1 MNIQKRMKREYQVC
15 TRCVMDTSD
24 KEITFNKKGECNHCA
39 GYDMKMESIP
49 KNEVLKKKE
58 LNRIVKEIKKTGK
71 GKEYDCISGVSG
83 GVDSTYLTYMLKELG
98 LRVLVVHLDN
108 GWNTELAVKNI
119 ENIVTRL
126 DFDLY
131 TNVLDWQQFKNLQVA
146 YLKAS
151 VLDLEAL
158 SDHAIF
164 ATLYKTADKYNIKYI
179 INGSNLVT
187 EGILPLSWRYD
198 RKLTDAVNIKSIYK
212 RFWGKKI
219 KNFPLTSIQ
228 KFAYYMKVKKIKSVD
243 LLNFL
248 PYEKNEAKRLIME
261 KLDWKDYGGK
271 HYESIITRFYQ
282 GYILPNKFG
291 IDKRRAHLA
300 TLVASKQMTRED
312 ALTILKTPTLP
323 EEILRQDIEYVPKKL
338 GLSPKE
344 FEEIMK
350 QSPKNHEDYP
360 TDLKLRNL
368 LFGINKRISKKN
380 NE

>member
-1 MNIQKRMKREYQVC
+1 MKKEYQIC

-24 KEITFNKKGECNHCA
+24 KEITFNKKGECNHCT
-39 GYDMKMESIP
+39 GYDKKMKSIP
-49 KNEVLKKKE
+49 KDLVLKRKE
-58 LNRIVKEIKKTGK
+58 LERIVSKVKKAGE

-83 GVDSTYLTYMLKELG
+83 GVDSTYLTYMLKQLG

-108 GWNTELAVKNI
+108 GWNSELAVKNI
-119 ENIVTRL
+119 ENIVRKL

-131 TNVLDWQQFKNLQVA
+131 TNVLDWQEFRSLQVA
-146 YLKAS
+146 YLRAS

-164 ATLYKTADKYNIKYI
+164 ATLYKTANQHNIKYI
-179 INGSNLVT
+179 ITGGNLVT
-187 EGILPLSWRYD
+187 EGILPMSWRYD

-212 RFWGKKI
+212 QFANKKL
-219 KNFPLTSIQ
+219 KNFPFTSIQ
-228 KFAYYMKVKKIKSVD
+228 KLAYYMKVKKIKMID

-248 PYEKNEAKRLIME
+248 PYEKDEAKKTITE

-300 TLVASKQMTRED
+300 TLVASNQMSRKD
-312 ALTILKTPTLP
+312 ALEVLKTPILK
-323 EEILRQDIEYVPKKL
+323 EEVLRQDIEYVPKKL
-338 GLSPKE
+338 GLSAKE
-344 FEEIMK
+344 FEVIMQLPPK
-350 QSPKNHEDYP
+350 QHEDYP
-360 TDLKLRNL
+360 TDLKLRKL
-368 LFGINKRISKKN
+368 LFGLNRKINK
-380 NE
+380 

>member
-1 MNIQKRMKREYQVC
+1 MKREYQIC

-24 KEITFNKKGECNHCA
+24 KEITFNKKGECNHCT
-39 GYDMKMESIP
+39 GYDKKMESIP
-49 KNEVLKKKE
+49 KDLVLKGKE
-58 LNRIVKEIKKTGK
+58 LERIVAKVKKAGE

-83 GVDSTYLTYMLKELG
+83 GVDSTYLTYMLKQLG

-108 GWNTELAVKNI
+108 GWNSELAVKNI
-119 ENIVTRL
+119 ENIVRKL

-131 TNVLDWQQFKNLQVA
+131 TNVLDWQEFRSLQVA
-146 YLKAS
+146 YLRAS

-164 ATLYKTADKYNIKYI
+164 ATLYKTANKHNIKYI
-179 INGSNLVT
+179 ITGGNLVT
-187 EGILPLSWRYD
+187 EGILPMSWRYD

-212 RFWGKKI
+212 QFGNRKA
-219 KNFPLTSIQ
+219 KNFPFTSIQ
-228 KFAYYMKVKKIKSVD
+228 KLAYYMKVKKIKMID

-248 PYEKNEAKRLIME
+248 PYEKDEAKKTITE

-300 TLVASKQMTRED
+300 TLVASNQMSRKD
-312 ALTILKTPTLP
+312 ALEVLKTPILT

-338 GLSPKE
+338 GLSAEEFEDIMKLAPKE
-344 FEEIMK
+344 
-350 QSPKNHEDYP
+350 HEDYP
-360 TDLKLRNL
+360 TDLKLRKF
-368 LFGINKRISKKN
+368 LFKVNRKMNK
-380 NE
+380 

>member
-1 MNIQKRMKREYQVC
+1 MQKRYQIC

-24 KEITFNKKGECNHCA
+24 KEITFTEKGECNHCR
-39 GYDMKMESIP
+39 GYDINMQSIP
-49 KNEVLKKKE
+49 KDEVLKRKE
-58 LNRIVKEIKKTGK
+58 LDRIVDEIKKAGK

-83 GVDSTYLTYMLKELG
+83 GVDSTYLTYMLKVLG

-108 GWNTELAVKNI
+108 GWNSELAVKNI
-119 ENIVTRL
+119 ENIVTKL

-131 TNVLDWQQFKNLQVA
+131 TNVLDWQEFKSLQVA

-164 ATLYKTADKYNIKYI
+164 ATLYKTANKYNIKNI
-179 INGSNLVT
+179 ITGGNLVT
-187 EGILPLSWRYD
+187 EGILPMSWRYD

-212 RFWGKKI
+212 QFGGKKI
-219 KNFPLTSIQ
+219 ESFPSTSIQ
-228 KFAYYMKVKKIKSVD
+228 KLAYYMKVKKIKMID

-248 PYEKNEAKRLIME
+248 PYEKDEAKRIITE

-282 GYILPNKFG
+282 GYILPKKFG

-300 TLVASKQMTRED
+300 TLVASNQMSRES
-312 ALTILKTPTLP
+312 AIEVLKTPTLP
-323 EEILRQDIEYVPKKL
+323 DEILSQDIEYVPKKL
-338 GLSPKE
+338 GLSNKE
-344 FEEIMK
+344 FEDIMK
-350 QSPKNHEDYP
+350 QTPKSHEDYP
-360 TDLKLRNL
+360 TDLKLRNI
-368 LFGINKRISKKN
+368 LFGINRKVIKN
-380 NE
+380 G